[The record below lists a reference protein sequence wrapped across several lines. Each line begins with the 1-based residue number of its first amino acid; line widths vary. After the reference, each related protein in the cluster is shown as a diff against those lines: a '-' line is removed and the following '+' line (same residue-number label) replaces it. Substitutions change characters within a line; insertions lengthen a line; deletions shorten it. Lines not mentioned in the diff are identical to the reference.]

1 MLIRK
6 HLMTQISSLSK
17 ARSAGRYGVSFK
29 LRNAA
34 DGLIWLTEGRH
45 CALSGR
51 RYIHLV
57 VNQTTAAN
65 MPRQQTRNAGQMAP
79 YKHDR
84 L

>member
-6 HLMTQISSLSK
+6 HLMPQISSLSK

-34 DGLIWLTEGRH
+34 DGLIWFTEGRH
-45 CALSGR
+45 CTLSGR
-51 RYIHLV
+51 RYVRLV
-57 VNQTTAAN
+57 VNQTMAAN
-65 MPRQQTRNAGQMAP
+65 MPRQQTRNAGQMLP

>member
-1 MLIRK
+1 
-6 HLMTQISSLSK
+6 MTQISSLSK

-34 DGLIWLTEGRH
+34 GGLIWITEGRH

-51 RYIHLV
+51 RYVHLV
-57 VNQTTAAN
+57 VNQTMTAN
-65 MPRQQTRNAGQMAP
+65 MPSQQTRNAGQMLP
-79 YKHDR
+79 YRQDR